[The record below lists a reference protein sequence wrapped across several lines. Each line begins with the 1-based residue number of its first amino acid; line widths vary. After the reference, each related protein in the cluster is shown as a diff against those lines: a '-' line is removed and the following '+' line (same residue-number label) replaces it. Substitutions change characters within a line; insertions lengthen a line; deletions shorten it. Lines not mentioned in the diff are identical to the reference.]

1 MATSTNTV
9 NTRAVYAKKTAMAAS
24 NANTDS
30 LPTANADAESKM
42 EKSDLSC
49 EPQNNCNNDG
59 TTSGGAEPVDQSV
72 PASDAK
78 TTQCTNRNACCTSG
92 TRILMVIVTVFL
104 VVAIML
110 AGLGVYVHLKLRHV
124 GERMDTLETQCNS
137 GCITWL
143 TKLNQVQK

>member
-1 MATSTNTV
+1 ML
-9 NTRAVYAKKTAMAAS
+9 KKTAMAAS

-78 TTQCTNRNACCTSG
+78 PPNALIEMLVALQGQEFSWLLLQC
-92 TRILMVIVTVFL
+92 F
-104 VVAIML
+104 
-110 AGLGVYVHLKLRHV
+110 
-124 GERMDTLETQCNS
+124 
-137 GCITWL
+137 
-143 TKLNQVQK
+143 